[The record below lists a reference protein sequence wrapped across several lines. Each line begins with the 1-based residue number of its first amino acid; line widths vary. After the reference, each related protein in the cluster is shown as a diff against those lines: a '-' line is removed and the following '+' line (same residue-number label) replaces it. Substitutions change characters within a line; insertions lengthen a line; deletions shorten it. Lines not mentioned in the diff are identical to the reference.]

1 MIIMIIIKKMERI
14 AKLIDIMIDMELKN
28 QKNEIVTIT
37 DMDISKIF
45 SNLREKI
52 QLLDDNLEFK
62 VDLKTIF
69 FKYRD
74 MYINISYKRKFLNY
88 TDIYRY
94 QILIKE
100 TD

>member
-1 MIIMIIIKKMERI
+1 MERI

-45 SNLREKI
+45 SNLKEKI
-52 QLLDDNLEFK
+52 QPLEDNLEFK

-74 MYINISYKRKFLNY
+74 MYVNISYKRKSFNY
-88 TDIYRY
+88 GADIYRY

-100 TD
+100 TN

>member
-1 MIIMIIIKKMERI
+1 MERI
-14 AKLIDIMIDMELKN
+14 AHLIDIMIDMELVN
-28 QKNEIVTIT
+28 QKNEIVSIL

-45 SNLREKI
+45 SNLKEKI

-62 VDLKTIF
+62 VDLKKIV

-74 MYINISYKRKFLNY
+74 MFVTVSYKRKNLNFGG
-88 TDIYRY
+88 DIYRY
-94 QILIKE
+94 QIIIKD

>member
-1 MIIMIIIKKMERI
+1 MERI

-28 QKNEIVTIT
+28 QKNEIVSII

-52 QLLDDNLEFK
+52 QPLDDNLEFE
-62 VDLKTIF
+62 VDLKKIF
-69 FKYRD
+69 FKYRGV
-74 MYINISYKRKFLNY
+74 YVNISYKRKNLNFEGG
-88 TDIYRY
+88 DIYRY
-94 QILIKE
+94 QILIKD